1 MAKSLSDYVI
11 DIIKANPEESQK
23 GWEMLAWKEHQANP
37 AMARAF
43 FNYGIIMFWKNYNV
57 MTAGPDEIAITPRK
71 RHFKARARTA
81 RENKERQKM
90 QRTVIG
96 LNLFN
101 WYMQQT
107 CGALKKLGGVGLD
120 LAKCGKPN
128 QVLGSVISVTQAK
141 DIFRRHDVIV
151 NATPVE
157 AATPR
162 KKAA

>member
-23 GWEMLAWKEHQANP
+23 GWEMLTWKEHQANP

-57 MTAGPDEIAITPRK
+57 MTAGPDEITITPRK

-81 RENKERQKM
+81 KENKERQKV

-128 QVLGSVISVTQAK
+128 QVLGSVISKAEAK
-141 DIFRRHDVIV
+141 DIFRRHDVFV
-151 NATPVE
+151 NGVSSVSEE
-157 AATPR
+157 A
-162 KKAA
+162 KAA